1 MSSLPPP
8 DMPRFDNG
16 GRNSL
21 NPMKDRK
28 AVAAL
33 VFGILGL
40 LVPILGVVALGFG
53 YTSRKSIKASQ
64 GLLVGAGMAKAG
76 MILGAI
82 EIALMILFVSL
93 GGSS

>member
-1 MSSLPPP
+1 
-8 DMPRFDNG
+8 MPRFDNG
-16 GRNSL
+16 GQNSL
-21 NPMKDRK
+21 NPLKDRK
-28 AVAAL
+28 AIASL

-53 YTSRKSIKASQ
+53 YTSRKNIKSSQ

-82 EIALMILFVSL
+82 EIALMILFIAL

>member
-1 MSSLPPP
+1 
-8 DMPRFDNG
+8 MPRFDNG
-16 GRNSL
+16 GQNSL

-28 AVAAL
+28 AVASL

-40 LVPILGVVALGFG
+40 LIPILGVAALGFG
-53 YTSRKSIKASQ
+53 YTSRKGINSSQ

-82 EIALMILFVSL
+82 EIALMILFVSQ
-93 GGSS
+93 GGST

>member
-1 MSSLPPP
+1 
-8 DMPRFDNG
+8 MPRFDNG
-16 GRNSL
+16 GQNSL

-28 AVAAL
+28 AIAAL

-40 LVPILGVVALGFG
+40 LVPILGVAALGFC
-53 YTSRKSIKASQ
+53 YTSRKSIKTSQ

-82 EIALMILFVSL
+82 EIALMILFVSQ

>member
-1 MSSLPPP
+1 
-8 DMPRFDNG
+8 MPRFDNS